1 MNKQLLKEVL
11 KRREKSIL
19 FFNASWCAA
28 CIEISPAVEQI
39 KRSKPD
45 YKFYSLKSGEQDV
58 EELEELFDVDYL
70 PSIIIISETGYK
82 EYSGARQIKKL
93 LQ

>member
-1 MNKQLLKEVL
+1 MNKQLLKEAI

-19 FFNASWCAA
+19 FFNASWCLA
-28 CIEISPAVEQI
+28 CKEISHVVEQI
-39 KRSKPD
+39 KTSKPD
-45 YKFYSLKSGEQDV
+45 YKFYDLKTETDGV
-58 EELEELFDVDYL
+58 GELEEIFDVDYF
-70 PSIIIISETGYK
+70 PSLVIISETGYK